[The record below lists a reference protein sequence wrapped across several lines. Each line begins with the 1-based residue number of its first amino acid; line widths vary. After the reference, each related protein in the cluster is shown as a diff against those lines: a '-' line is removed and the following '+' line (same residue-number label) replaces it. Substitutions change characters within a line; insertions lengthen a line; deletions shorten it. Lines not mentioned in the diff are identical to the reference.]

1 MIGSSLSRLGCI
13 LVGHLY
19 PLYKTFKCFKNCES
33 TSEIEVEHLLD
44 MRRILSFWAVNG
56 IFMFS
61 EYFLDFFIAWIPFY
75 FESKILFLIW
85 LVHGNFTGSQFV
97 YDNFVEEVFHHH
109 ENDIDH
115 GLAVS
120 KAAFKTTASRW
131 FAFLASQLA
140 NLFALAMQKSHETM
154 MSRMKQGDASSS
166 TESRFEEIG
175 AGDEERVLSASK
187 RTRSKKKID
196 H

>member
-1 MIGSSLSRLGCI
+1 M
-13 LVGHLY
+13 
-19 PLYKTFKCFKNCES
+19 
-33 TSEIEVEHLLD
+33 
-44 MRRILSFWAVNG
+44 
-56 IFMFS
+56 
-61 EYFLDFFIAWIPFY
+61 DFFIAWIPFY

-140 NLFALAMQKSHETM
+140 NLFALAMQKVMGRLASPTLTPACMLQSHETM
-154 MSRMKQGDASSS
+154 MSRMKQGDASSP